1 MPHNHALGRMICV
14 VLTEIRVKKKHKGQK
29 RNKESLFPVS
39 RVCQVWRK
47 KIESSSHNPEF
58 RISQPHHP
66 VPAPTPQPPTS
77 PPHTTLIMVA
87 QRILHSGT
95 LKHSPTLNKA
105 VDATNLTLSPSSST
119 SSKNERRNHMLPSSP
134 YNYHTTQQ
142 PRTTPHNTLS
152 NEYYSRF
159 LIPPM
164 LSPRTPT
171 KHFQCP
177 PVSSGPAKYGHT
189 LPATVPI
196 TVPHSNIS
204 PYHVLSMQKQ
214 RCHRDQQETTGK
226 EQEHFERQLLLFN
239 QAQEQSIVGQT
250 EDRNTMGEKEHD
262 DDEEMFVLE
271 L

>member
-1 MPHNHALGRMICV
+1 MNLHHTTLI
-14 VLTEIRVKKKHKGQK
+14 
-29 RNKESLFPVS
+29 F
-39 RVCQVWRK
+39 RK
-47 KIESSSHNPEF
+47 LSTTP
-58 RISQPHHP
+58 PCTGT
-66 VPAPTPQPPTS
+66 PAPTPQPLTS

-152 NEYYSRF
+152 SEYYSRF

-204 PYHVLSMQKQ
+204 PYRALSMQKQ

>member
-1 MPHNHALGRMICV
+1 MICV
-14 VLTEIRVKKKHKGQK
+14 VLTEIRVKKKLKGQKKGGK
-29 RNKESLFPVS
+29 RNKESLS
-39 RVCQVWRK
+39 NTVWRK
-47 KIESSSHNPEF
+47 KNESSSHNPDIF
-58 RISQPHHP
+58 ANFSTTPP
-66 VPAPTPQPPTS
+66 CTGTPAPTPQPLTS

-105 VDATNLTLSPSSST
+105 VDATNLTLSPSSSST
-119 SSKNERRNHMLPSSP
+119 SSKNERRNHTLPSSP

-159 LIPPM
+159 LTPPM

-204 PYHVLSMQKQ
+204 PYRALSMQKQ